1 MSAVASFRSIGP
13 SYKSL
18 FSSCCC
24 DLASWKSILW
34 PNLSSIKL
42 WFSVSSPLFLSS
54 YSSCLFL
61 SGLLNVIVTG
71 IAQGK
76 QNTLHC
82 SITHAHVDP
91 SWENFNPHTMVFRT
105 ATLALGVKERRKE
118 QEQTNNSNSPAHHFN
133 SCCPWGWWERSCTAV
148 VKLNNNTGF

>member
-1 MSAVASFRSIGP
+1 MMSAEASFRSIGP

-91 SWENFNPHTMVFRT
+91 SWENFNLILTQLPSEQPLWLWESKREERSRNRPTT
-105 ATLALGVKERRKE
+105 ATALLII
-118 QEQTNNSNSPAHHFN
+118 SIA
-133 SCCPWGWWERSCTAV
+133 AV
-148 VKLNNNTGF
+148 PEAGGRGAVLPLWN